1 MGFYEEIL
9 DLFENERRDTGLF
22 LDWALNFRYNDE
34 EPSITIH
41 YEPTEELADLFDQG
55 FEELE
60 DVTIF
65 LDQVYGFRLKNDLD
79 WHLIRTMGSFALPDL
94 STCDESE
101 ESMAMDLYDEIMQ
114 ADEVNF
120 KFAIQEA
127 FLIEVLD
134 WLSEE
139 VDFDD

>member
-9 DLFENERRDTGLF
+9 DLFKNERRDTGLF
-22 LDWALNFRYNDE
+22 LDWALNFRYNNE

-55 FEELE
+55 FEEIE

-65 LDQVYGFRLKNDLD
+65 LDQVFGFRLQNHLEEYLD
-79 WHLIRTMGSFALPDL
+79 RIMGFFALPDL

-101 ESMAMDLYDEIMQ
+101 ESMAIYLSNEIM
-114 ADEVNF
+114 
-120 KFAIQEA
+120 
-127 FLIEVLD
+127 
-134 WLSEE
+134 
-139 VDFDD
+139 

>member
-9 DLFENERRDTGLF
+9 DLFENERRDTGIF

-65 LDQVYGFRLKNDLD
+65 LDQVFAFRLKEDLD
-79 WHLIRTMGSFALPDL
+79 WYRIRTMDFFELPDL

-101 ESMAMDLYDEIMQ
+101 ESMAMDLYDEIM
-114 ADEVNF
+114 
-120 KFAIQEA
+120 
-127 FLIEVLD
+127 
-134 WLSEE
+134 
-139 VDFDD
+139 

>member
-34 EPSITIH
+34 EPSMTIH
-41 YEPTEELADLFDQG
+41 YEPTEELAELFDQG

-65 LDQVYGFRLKNDLD
+65 LDQVFGFRLENHLEEDLNR
-79 WHLIRTMGSFALPDL
+79 IMGFFALPDL

-101 ESMAMDLYDEIMQ
+101 ESMAMDLYDEIM
-114 ADEVNF
+114 
-120 KFAIQEA
+120 
-127 FLIEVLD
+127 
-134 WLSEE
+134 
-139 VDFDD
+139 